1 MSLDLPILLITTVKT
16 EIAYGFTVHLGDHRP
31 RNTTL
36 RYGRILGRR
45 RDATTGATNGY
56 EYVMYS
62 IGGSYDI
69 GMFTIDLNWTEA
81 VNSADAVA
89 NQELSEAVVLSIS
102 SSW

>member
-1 MSLDLPILLITTVKT
+1 
-16 EIAYGFTVHLGDHRP
+16 
-31 RNTTL
+31 
-36 RYGRILGRR
+36 
-45 RDATTGATNGY
+45 
-56 EYVMYS
+56 MYS

>member
-1 MSLDLPILLITTVKT
+1 MGLLKASAATIIDTCGVGEAFTRAIFYTRIGFLDV
-16 EIAYGFTVHLGDHRP
+16 EG
-31 RNTTL
+31 
-36 RYGRILGRR
+36 
-45 RDATTGATNGY
+45 DATTGATNGY